1 MSTLVTELVKL
12 WGVLA
17 HTMRYITAIADVAMH
32 GTQRRSSM
40 TITEVRQAAG
50 HPATEQPTQQPATEH
65 PVVDAMKSGGGWNHL
80 WDGLYE
86 MDPDWTEQYMAM
98 AMATFQ
104 SGIIDPKV
112 VQMLCIAVDASA
124 THMYAPGTR
133 RHIQAALDMGVTPEE
148 VLEVLKLATTV
159 GIHSC
164 NIGVPILTEEMAAR
178 GLLPQA
184 AAAQSAP
191 RAAS

>member
-1 MSTLVTELVKL
+1 
-12 WGVLA
+12 
-17 HTMRYITAIADVAMH
+17 
-32 GTQRRSSM
+32 
-40 TITEVRQAAG
+40 
-50 HPATEQPTQQPATEH
+50 
-65 PVVDAMKSGGGWNHL
+65 MKSGGGWNHL